1 MPTRI
6 LASRQRR
13 DQEGVEFMPIVIGA
27 KRESDFTD
35 PIGMLGDC
43 HRRIEMFLNVLVRV
57 AEQAKGAALNE
68 EQRGALETALRY
80 FREAAPK
87 HTADEEESLF
97 PRLRQIE
104 SAEVR
109 ALMVRIESLEE
120 EHVCADRSHGEV
132 DSLGRLWLKDGMLPA
147 DRAARLLTLVLQL
160 RDLYR
165 HHIATEDNEV
175 FPAAA
180 LALFAS
186 DRQAIGSEM
195 AHRRGSTANSARR
208 KSATRSRCAI
218 SNRRIP
224 RVRCHP
230 HSPRRSRAS
239 TGSHP
244 PWPEGKPRR
253 LEASP
258 RESHLVWQRMH
269 RQQSL
274 ANANARHDPSRPV
287 TTKRSQ
293 PE

>member
-1 MPTRI
+1 
-6 LASRQRR
+6 
-13 DQEGVEFMPIVIGA
+13 MPIVIGA

-147 DRAARLLTLVLQL
+147 DQAARLLTLVLQL

-175 FPAAA
+175 FPAAT
-180 LALFAS
+180 LALSAS
-186 DRQAIGSEM
+186 DRQAIGREM
-195 AHRRGSTANSARR
+195 AHRR
-208 KSATRSRCAI
+208 
-218 SNRRIP
+218 
-224 RVRCHP
+224 
-230 HSPRRSRAS
+230 
-239 TGSHP
+239 
-244 PWPEGKPRR
+244 
-253 LEASP
+253 
-258 RESHLVWQRMH
+258 
-269 RQQSL
+269 SL
-274 ANANARHDPSRPV
+274 R
-287 TTKRSQ
+287 
-293 PE
+293 